1 MIHKKVIGIF
11 GSSFDPIHIGHLR
24 LVEKVQQVMNFDQI
38 RMVLTG
44 RPPHKSNSII
54 SIEDRWHMLCL
65 ACKPIDYL
73 VPESFEKDRA
83 AVSYSIDT
91 IGYLRERNTEASFCW
106 IMGSDAYYGLPSWH
120 RWKEL
125 FDQCNFVFVN
135 RPTKEEL
142 IDDQMNEFC
151 RKKMVRRIDTQIN
164 GQVLNLKL
172 PMIDISSSEIRRI
185 IKGQGRY
192 VDFLPQTV
200 ADYISSNRLYG

>member
-1 MIHKKVIGIF
+1 MIHKKLIGIF
-11 GSSFDPIHIGHLR
+11 GSGFDPIHIGHLR
-24 LVEKVQQVMNFDQI
+24 LVEKVQQVMNFDEI

-44 RPPHKSNSII
+44 IPPHKPYSTI

-83 AVSYSIDT
+83 EVSYSIDT
-91 IGYLRERNTEASFCW
+91 IGFLRERNTAASFCW

-120 RWKEL
+120 RWREL
-125 FDQCNFVFVN
+125 FDLCNFVFVN
-135 RPTKEEL
+135 RPIKEEL
-142 IDDQMNEFC
+142 IDDQMNDFC
-151 RKKMVRRIDTQIN
+151 SNKMVRRIDTKIN

-192 VDFLPQTV
+192 VEFLPAPV
-200 ADYISSNRLYG
+200 ADYINSHRLYG